1 MKLVI
6 DLHAQYKINS
16 LFSKIQGKRFPL
28 DVKSIFWYSSFRVI
42 VDSKSEIQQDFL
54 EKIFLVVFQNI
65 SVYVLH
71 EFIFSL
77 NI

>member
-1 MKLVI
+1 M
-6 DLHAQYKINS
+6 
-16 LFSKIQGKRFPL
+16 
-28 DVKSIFWYSSFRVI
+28 
-42 VDSKSEIQQDFL
+42 DSKSEIQQDFL